1 MIPNTTYETKH
12 YWRNG
17 KVIHELRPVAGGA
30 SQFFL
35 IMQIHTPAGSMQQTP
50 EVEAVY
56 IEDAFIKAEAVEKE
70 TVEAVKAQLQ
80 GQRIVTATQ
89 LPEIENRLRG
99 PNGPLPG
106 IVMP

>member
-1 MIPNTTYETKH
+1 MIPDTTYQTLH

-30 SQFFL
+30 SQYFL

-50 EVEAVY
+50 EIEAVS
-56 IEDAFIKAEAVEKE
+56 IEEAYTKAEAVEKS
-70 TVEAVKAQLQ
+70 TVEAVKAQL
-80 GQRIVTATQ
+80 GGRIVTAQ
-89 LPEIENRLRG
+89 QIPEIENRLRG